1 MSLLKYQVHDETTQV
16 SCNYIVLSSFIWI
29 WSWVAQLTRCS
40 CIAYCLQFLMFTP
53 CFIFVKVP
61 VYVLQFALLP
71 LKNTYEQFAQS
82 ISLHF
87 LYLFWCNEMFN
98 LFWSCWQAIPP
109 ILWSTKVQV
118 GILVIFSVVSNL
130 FLTSILQSTPGLFN
144 LASYNIKIRVYVFTL
159 LEILLIP
166 FHEFSLCLIAMYWG
180 LGGTSTHQTDF
191 CPFVSSYNI
200 F

>member
-118 GILVIFSVVSNL
+118 GILIIFSVVSNL
-130 FLTSILQSTPGLFN
+130 ILTRMLQSTPGLSK
-144 LASYNIKIRVYVFTL
+144 LASYNIKMSVRLRFNFMNSPCTWFV
-159 LEILLIP
+159 
-166 FHEFSLCLIAMYWG
+166 MYLG
-180 LGGTSTHQTDF
+180 LGETSTHQTDF
-191 CPFVSSYNI
+191 CSFVSSYNV